1 MNILKNIKIVTFW
14 HSVLLYDEDN
24 KAWRITWSL
33 PDYDECLLKLLS
45 WDFRKWINLRKL
57 QSSRRRIKMYR
68 HQIPTNSLSAKVHS
82 TLELTNNDYMAIT
95 NSDIFLI
102 PSSNHS
108 AREDPRKII
117 HTPHKTSLRRHQLH
131 QSKFIYKL
139 MLVASERMKQVTKS
153 LPTIMVILRTHFK
166 S

>member
-1 MNILKNIKIVTFW
+1 MW
-14 HSVLLYDEDN
+14 HFDTQFCYTTRTMKRGELLEVYQTMMSV
-24 KAWRITWSL
+24 
-33 PDYDECLLKLLS
+33 C
-45 WDFRKWINLRKL
+45 WDFRKWINLRML

-153 LPTIMVILRTHFK
+153 LPTIMVILRTHFE